1 MITINKHLKLIKII
15 SLTALTSTLLI
26 FSFLEITERLLLLPP
41 RSLTNPIFQLV
52 QTRLPLPTIP
62 ARLSLESD
70 KLSSVSIGQHPKK
83 DSIRLTMSKL
93 ISDLG
98 QAPSKAP
105 TVSGEQFTL
114 VPDDSELVTLGSRRR
129 QSTEQIIPAVLR
141 GSIHQRD
148 INSALDMITCS
159 ENIRVTKGGEIHSL
173 QRCKKR
179 ICPICSG
186 IEANKWIKRIN
197 EAVEFL
203 ADDMIDDPNHRD
215 YQSTKYIGIKTTLTY
230 GERCLPEEL
239 GDILKAMHKQWSR
252 LLNTKLLKE
261 HAAGAFRATE
271 FLATSAD
278 GVVTINPHI
287 HGIIL
292 IKVTKLPGLD
302 YIKTIADHIK
312 RYWKSA
318 TLNTLRRM
326 KLKRSISSA
335 GQNIEPLSKHTADD
349 LSSWLRYATKGAITD
364 LAEKVKSDDI
374 THQDNELTELWSSVY
389 RATKGIRLISSSGV
403 IAEALA
409 EAKSRRALEKTARK
423 PEDNTE
429 STPTHRW
436 SYPKRRYIPT
446 NEWIQHIDRA
456 PNFFLVNFG
465 YHNSPRCLFD
475 VWRGFREREEIP
487 DERRIREY
495 LKTRRLLPK
504 NKHI

>member
-1 MITINKHLKLIKII
+1 
-15 SLTALTSTLLI
+15 
-26 FSFLEITERLLLLPP
+26 
-41 RSLTNPIFQLV
+41 
-52 QTRLPLPTIP
+52 
-62 ARLSLESD
+62 
-70 KLSSVSIGQHPKK
+70 
-83 DSIRLTMSKL
+83 MSKL

-98 QAPSKAP
+98 QEPSKTPA
-105 TVSGEQFTL
+105 VSGEQSTL
-114 VPDDSELVTLGSRRR
+114 IPDDSALVKLGGRRR

-141 GSIHQRD
+141 GTIHQKD

-159 ENIRVTKGGEIHSL
+159 ENIRVTRSGEVHSL

-179 ICPICSG
+179 VCPICSG
-186 IEANKWIKRIN
+186 IEANKWVKRIN
-197 EAVEFL
+197 EAVEFI
-203 ADDMIDDPNHRD
+203 ADDMLDDPNHHD
-215 YQSTKYIGIKTTLTY
+215 SQPTKYIGIKTTLTY

-239 GDILKAMHKQWSR
+239 GDILRAMHKQWSR

-261 HAAGAFRATE
+261 HSAGAFRATE

-278 GVVTINPHI
+278 GMITLNPHI
-287 HGIIL
+287 HGVIL
-292 IKVTKLPGLD
+292 IKVIKTPGDD

-326 KLKRSISSA
+326 KIKRAMSLA
-335 GQNIEPLSKHTADD
+335 GQKIEPLDKHTAED
-349 LSSWLRYATKGAITD
+349 LSSWLRYVTKGAIID
-364 LAEKVKSDDI
+364 LAEKVKGDDI
-374 THQDNELTELWSSVY
+374 AHQDNELTELWSAVY

-409 EAKSRRALEKTARK
+409 EAKARRALDKPARK
-423 PEDNTE
+423 PEDATE
-429 STPTHRW
+429 SKPTHRW
-436 SYPKRRYIPT
+436 SYPQRRYIPV

-465 YHNSPRCLFD
+465 YHNTPRCLFD
-475 VWRGFREREEIP
+475 VWRGFRERETIP

-495 LKTRRLLPK
+495 HKTSRLLPK

>member
-1 MITINKHLKLIKII
+1 
-15 SLTALTSTLLI
+15 
-26 FSFLEITERLLLLPP
+26 
-41 RSLTNPIFQLV
+41 
-52 QTRLPLPTIP
+52 
-62 ARLSLESD
+62 
-70 KLSSVSIGQHPKK
+70 
-83 DSIRLTMSKL
+83 MSKL

-98 QAPSKAP
+98 QAPSQTPIMMGDQP
-105 TVSGEQFTL
+105 TLIS
-114 VPDDSELVTLGSRRR
+114 DDRELVTLGNRRR
-129 QSTEQIIPAVLR
+129 QSTEQIIPAILR
-141 GSIHQRD
+141 GTIHQKD

-159 ENIRVTKGGEIHSL
+159 ESVRVTKSGEIHSL

-179 ICPICSG
+179 VCPVCSS

-197 EAVEFL
+197 SAVDFL
-203 ADDMIDDPNHRD
+203 ADDMIDDPEHRD
-215 YQSTKYIGIKTTLTY
+215 SHPTKYIGIKTTLTY

-239 GDILKAMHKQWSR
+239 GNILRAMHKQWSR

-261 HAAGAFRATE
+261 HSVGAFRATE
-271 FLATSAD
+271 FLATSAE
-278 GVVTINPHI
+278 GTITINPHI
-287 HGIIL
+287 HGVIL
-292 IKVTKLPGLD
+292 IKVTKAPNAD
-302 YIKTIADHIK
+302 YIKAIKDHIK

-326 KLKRSISSA
+326 KLKRGVSLA
-335 GQNIEPLSKHTADD
+335 GQEVEPLSKHTAND

-374 THQDNELTELWSSVY
+374 THQDNELTELWSAVY

-409 EAKSRRALEKTARK
+409 EAKARRALEKTARK
-423 PEDNTE
+423 PEDTTE
-429 STPTHRW
+429 SKPTHRW
-436 SYPKRRYIPT
+436 SYPQRRYIPA

-475 VWRGFREREEIP
+475 VWRGFRERETIP

-504 NKHI
+504 NKQI